1 MPINT
6 KSDSTA
12 AKRGVAAHKPTAGE
26 FIAGAGKLLLL
37 LAASIAISAL
47 SLAAPELHEASNAL
61 SPLAGYEQQVE
72 TPAGPSWGGW
82 GWVGPGPGR

>member
-37 LAASIAISAL
+37 AASTAISVL

-61 SPLAGYEQQVE
+61 SPLAG
-72 TPAGPSWGGW
+72 
-82 GWVGPGPGR
+82 